1 MFFIQTTSFLNMPKR
16 KGRPNKTRFT
26 ICFLIDNG
34 IREIYDITS
43 YKKLEESINKRK
55 NLEAELNQPKR
66 ESILDFNFEDDDNP
80 LEDEYDDF
88 FEFDINT
95 NDFQF

>member
-1 MFFIQTTSFLNMPKR
+1 MFFTKITSFLNMPKR
-16 KGRPNKTRFT
+16 KGRPIKTRFT

-43 YKKLEESINKRK
+43 YKKLEESIKQNNKRK
-55 NLEAELNQPKR
+55 DLETELN
-66 ESILDFNFEDDDNP
+66 FNFENDDNP